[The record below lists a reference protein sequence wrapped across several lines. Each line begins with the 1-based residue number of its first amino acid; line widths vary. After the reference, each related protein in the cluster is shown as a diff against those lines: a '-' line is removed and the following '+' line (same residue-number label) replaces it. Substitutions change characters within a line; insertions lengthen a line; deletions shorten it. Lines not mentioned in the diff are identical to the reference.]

1 MMPSIKLDWT
11 VNVGHVVTVAIFVF
25 GGLAAWFQLRE
36 DVRVLTTRIDYTE
49 HAIKEIKDNQQ
60 ENKTELLLVI
70 QDLRQDIRNLKR

>member
-49 HAIKEIKDNQQ
+49 NAIEEIKDNQL

-70 QDLRQDIRNLKR
+70 QDLRQDIRNIRR